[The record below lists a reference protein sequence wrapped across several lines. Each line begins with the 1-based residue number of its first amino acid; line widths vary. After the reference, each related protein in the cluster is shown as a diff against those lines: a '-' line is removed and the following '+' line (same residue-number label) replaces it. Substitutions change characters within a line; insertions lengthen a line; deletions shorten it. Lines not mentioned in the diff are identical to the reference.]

1 MDDKLPGVGDV
12 DEQEKG
18 TVKDSYEF
26 ILVNFMEMN
35 KLWFVFSTCRAK
47 ARTAKRRNAESNES
61 DLGRNWCDCSY

>member
-26 ILVNFMEMN
+26 ILVNFM
-35 KLWFVFSTCRAK
+35 K
-47 ARTAKRRNAESNES
+47 
-61 DLGRNWCDCSY
+61 